1 MTDGTPS
8 DATAY
13 GEAVKAIR
21 GRGFGSIIAC
31 AVGPKAGHEH
41 LKQLTDKV
49 VSLETLDSTAFA
61 GFFKWVSASVSS
73 GSTSAGINNGTDTL
87 PSSTRNPAGALTN
100 RKVLLSGQHLS
111 VQQRFLLAVPAVR
124 GKL

>member
-8 DATAY
+8 DAMAY

-21 GRGFGSIIAC
+21 GRDSAPSLP
-31 AVGPKAGHEH
+31 APVGPKAGHEH

-61 GFFKWVSASVSS
+61 GF
-73 GSTSAGINNGTDTL
+73 L
-87 PSSTRNPAGALTN
+87 
-100 RKVLLSGQHLS
+100 
-111 VQQRFLLAVPAVR
+111 
-124 GKL
+124 

>member
-1 MTDGTPS
+1 
-8 DATAY
+8 
-13 GEAVKAIR
+13 
-21 GRGFGSIIAC
+21 SIIAC

-61 GFFKWVSASVSS
+61 GFFKWVSVSVSS

-87 PSSTRNPAGALTN
+87 PVSFRRTHIDAFFRRATGSAYD
-100 RKVLLSGQHLS
+100 
-111 VQQRFLLAVPAVR
+111 
-124 GKL
+124 

>member
-1 MTDGTPS
+1 MP
-8 DATAY
+8 AY

-87 PSSTRNPAGALTN
+87 PLLHQKSSWCSDRQKGA
-100 RKVLLSGQHLS
+100 VSGQHLS

>member
-1 MTDGTPS
+1 MP
-8 DATAY
+8 AY

-87 PSSTRNPAGALTN
+87 PPPPEIQL
-100 RKVLLSGQHLS
+100 VL
-111 VQQRFLLAVPAVR
+111 
-124 GKL
+124 